1 LFRVSCRGADHKR
14 YIDAFFRVLD
24 KAFDHPEV
32 IDRLLKNPD
41 YDKDMYTP
49 PATPDVPRASKMLIK
64 RTAAMLEMLTG
75 YKVEL
80 KTKESDYA
88 SSDVLKND
96 LAAGQGVD
104 GTPTIVYDTD
114 LGMRPIIMNTNPS
127 NSADKPYRLLDCRV
141 GGAMNFTG
149 VPADSVTG
157 YLRSIDPTQPYHG
170 VPEAYDRFRSLE
182 EVFGNVTWVL
192 RLADQKTLNIA
203 DVDEGLKPLQASF
216 DSYYYENGIPEQEY
230 VTGPTSQVVVENAAQ
245 PSASASL

>member
-1 LFRVSCRGADHKR
+1 MGHAD
-14 YIDAFFRVLD
+14 VLNGD
-24 KAFDHPEV
+24 TFVRAIAKAFDHPEV

-49 PATPDVPRASKMLIK
+49 PATPNVPRAPKMVIT
-64 RTAAMLEMLTG
+64 RARAILEMLTG

-80 KTKESDYA
+80 KTKEFNYA
-88 SSDVLKND
+88 SSDALKTD

-104 GTPTIVYDTD
+104 GIPTIVYDAD
-114 LGMRPIIMNTNPS
+114 LGMRPIIMNTDIS
-127 NSADKPYRLLDCRV
+127 KGADKPYRLLDCRS

-149 VPADSVTG
+149 DSADSATG
-157 YLRSIDPTQPYHG
+157 YLRSTDPTQPYHG
-170 VPEAYDRFRSLE
+170 VEEAYDRFRSLE
-182 EVFGNVTWVL
+182 EVFSNVTWVL

-203 DVDEGLKPLQASF
+203 DVAEGLKPLQASF